1 MPTHVLARGDRRQV
15 DFDPGDLLRI
25 TCDHHPER
33 SLVATA
39 QTARVRGWAVWR
51 GRSMTGRGLRVAL
64 CPTCRG
70 TRR

>member
-1 MPTHVLARGDRRQV
+1 MPTRLVTRGGRRQV

-25 TCDHHPER
+25 TCDYHPAR
-33 SLVATA
+33 SLLATA

-51 GRSMTGRGLRVAL
+51 GRSMTGSAMRVAL
-64 CPTCRG
+64 CPECRG